1 MRRSQTRTIR
11 LGRREIRRSRAALGG
26 IGVVVIALAAVVITP
41 LALRTASTSQP
52 GRPGADI
59 GSMAVPTVA
68 MTSFAG
74 YPGQMAG
81 APKLAVN
88 AIATGDGQRLAVGG
102 TDGHPAVWRQ
112 DAGGAWTLVTSL
124 SGLPAQSG
132 TAALTSVVHGPAG
145 WLAVG
150 MPWPVSLTS
159 GDGVTWRPG
168 GPDSDDLAGV
178 LSIAA
183 AGGPHGYVVLG
194 KALATSGHG
203 CVADV
208 WWSPDLRTWTRAHD
222 VNATNG
228 SSQTLAVAAKTDGFV
243 SAGSHNGRPAVWVTT
258 NGPTWRTIVLPSP
271 ANAQLNQ
278 IAVHGNLVVATGGW
292 DHQHAVTP
300 AFAEFSA
307 DGGLHWQM
315 AHLNLPGQDTVIT
328 ALTATP
334 KGFVATGSYGG
345 PGQHQIAVWT
355 STTGANWTP
364 VHLRGLTGTTA
375 SRTHVITA
383 LAASSDA
390 TTGIGPVGSAASRQA
405 VIFTLPAG

>member
-1 MRRSQTRTIR
+1 
-11 LGRREIRRSRAALGG
+11 
-26 IGVVVIALAAVVITP
+26 
-41 LALRTASTSQP
+41 
-52 GRPGADI
+52 
-59 GSMAVPTVA
+59 
-68 MTSFAG
+68 
-74 YPGQMAG
+74 MAG
-81 APKLAVN
+81 APRLAVN

-124 SGLPAQSG
+124 SGLPAQYG

-150 MPWPVSLTS
+150 TPWPVSLTS

-194 KALATSGHG
+194 KALATSGPG

-228 SSQTLAVAAKTDGFV
+228 SSQTLAVAAKTNGFV

-300 AFAEFSA
+300 AFAEVSA

-315 AHLNLPGQDTVIT
+315 ARLNLPATRHGDHGAGGHPQGLRGHRQLRRAWTAPDRRLDVHDRSELDTG
-328 ALTATP
+328 TP
-334 KGFVATGSYGG
+334 TRADRHHGEPDPRDHRARGVQRRHDRHWAGRVGG
-345 PGQHQIAVWT
+345 KPPG
-355 STTGANWTP
+355 G
-364 VHLRGLTGTTA
+364 HLHAAGGLTGTRVLCKRRGA
-375 SRTHVITA
+375 PIKRLEQLEPWGYA
-383 LAASSDA
+383 GGPAA
-390 TTGIGPVGSAASRQA
+390 TTRQRC
-405 VIFTLPAG
+405 

>member
-1 MRRSQTRTIR
+1 MHRNPTHTIR
-11 LGRREIRRSRAALGG
+11 LGGREIRRSRAALAGAAVAA
-26 IGVVVIALAAVVITP
+26 IVLAAVITP
-41 LALRTASTSQP
+41 LALRT
-52 GRPGADI
+52 GRTPPPSRPAAGT
-59 GSMAVPTVA
+59 GSMALPTLA

-74 YPGQMAG
+74 YPGQTAG
-81 APKLAVN
+81 APRLAVN

-112 DAGGAWTLVTSL
+112 DASGAWTLVTSL
-124 SGLPAQSG
+124 SGLPARPG
-132 TAALTSVVHGPAG
+132 NAALMSVVRGPAG

-150 MPWPVSLTS
+150 TPWPVSLTS

-194 KALATSGHG
+194 KALAASGRG

-208 WWSPDLRTWTRAHD
+208 WWSKDLRTWKRAHD
-222 VNATNG
+222 VNGTNG

-243 SAGSHNGRPAVWVTT
+243 SAGSHNGRPAIWVTT
-258 NGPTWRTIVLPSP
+258 NGTAWRTIDLPAP
-271 ANAQLNQ
+271 ANAQFNQ
-278 IAVHGNLVVATGGW
+278 IAVNGNDVVATGGW
-292 DHQHAVTP
+292 DTQHAVTP

-315 AHLNLPGQDTVIT
+315 SQLALPSKDTVIT

-334 KGFVATGSYGG
+334 KGFVAAGSYGG
-345 PGQHQIAVWT
+345 PGQHQVAVWT
-355 STTGANWTP
+355 STTGASWTP
-364 VHLRGLTGTTA
+364 AHVRGLTDTTA
-375 SRTHVITA
+375 NRTRGITA
-383 LAASSDA
+383 LVASKDA
-390 TTGIGPVGSAASRQA
+390 TTGIGPADPPASRQA
-405 VIFTLPAG
+405 VIFTLPAH